1 MATAITTT
9 PQDITG
15 DFDLVSIPSGSP
27 AGNAALQ
34 KSLGA
39 TSTAWQLLETVQPG
53 QHLFVKNTGTNSFRL
68 AENAANVTIEFSQ

>member
-27 AGNAALQ
+27 AGIAALQ
-34 KSLGA
+34 KSLG
-39 TSTAWQLLETVQPG
+39 STTTDWQLLETVLPG
-53 QHLFVKNTGTNSFRL
+53 QHLFVKNTGTNSYRI
-68 AENAANVTIEFSQ
+68 AEAAPNVTLEFSQ